1 MEAVGFIKQKAR
13 MCDYYYGAA
22 CIHNDSGETC
32 PAQLID
38 CGITTEKPEQLAA
51 IVEKWAKDHPEETER
66 EQQKPEQAQ
75 KYIVRADRAGVFFG
89 EIESRT
95 GSEVTMRNVRRIWRW
110 EGANS
115 LSQLAV
121 DGTKM
126 GSRCKFSVEVESMI
140 ILGVIEII
148 PCTAKATQ
156 SISEVPE
163 WRF

>member
-1 MEAVGFIKQKAR
+1 M
-13 MCDYYYGAA
+13 
-22 CIHNDSGETC
+22 
-32 PAQLID
+32 
-38 CGITTEKPEQLAA
+38 
-51 IVEKWAKDHPEETER
+51 
-66 EQQKPEQAQ
+66 AQ

-95 GSEVTMRNVRRIWRW
+95 GSEVTMRKVRRIWRW

-121 DGTKM
+121 DGTRA
-126 GSRCKFSVEVESMI
+126 GNRCKFSVEVESMT

-148 PCTAKATQ
+148 PCTAKATK

>member
-1 MEAVGFIKQKAR
+1 MDALEFFQCYYKMCASYVNGCAGCEAQG
-13 MCDYYYGAA
+13 
-22 CIHNDSGETC
+22 
-32 PAQLID
+32 ID
-38 CGITTEKPEQLAA
+38 CELTTDEPEKLVAA
-51 IVEKWAKDHPEETER
+51 VERWAKAHPEEAADATNPKQE
-66 EQQKPEQAQ
+66 Q

-121 DGTKM
+121 DGTKA
-126 GSRCKFSVEVESMI
+126 GDRCKFSVAVESMT

-148 PCTAKATQ
+148 PCTAKATK
-156 SISEVPE
+156 SISEVQE

>member
-1 MEAVGFIKQKAR
+1 MRIL
-13 MCDYYYGAA
+13 A
-22 CIHNDSGETC
+22 CRIDRIRGKVTKHKVA
-32 PAQLID
+32 PAFMGRKKIAM
-38 CGITTEKPEQLAA
+38 T
-51 IVEKWAKDHPEETER
+51 
-66 EQQKPEQAQ
+66 Q

-121 DGTKM
+121 DGTKS
-126 GSRCKFSVEVESMI
+126 GRTCKFSVEVESMT

>member
-1 MEAVGFIKQKAR
+1 METLEFLQCYNKMCNSHVSDCVG
-13 MCDYYYGAA
+13 C
-22 CIHNDSGETC
+22 E
-32 PAQLID
+32 AQGID
-38 CGITTEKPEQLAA
+38 CELTTDEPEKLVAA
-51 IVEKWAKDHPEETER
+51 VERWAKAHPEEAADVT
-66 EQQKPEQAQ
+66 KPKQAQ

-121 DGTKM
+121 DGTRAGDM
-126 GSRCKFSVEVESMI
+126 CKFSVAVESMT

>member
-1 MEAVGFIKQKAR
+1 MEAVEFIRTIQK
-13 MCDYYYGAA
+13 MCAGTD
-22 CIHNDSGETC
+22 CDIC
-32 PAQLID
+32 PLNNKNGCDVCYAED
-38 CGITTEKPEQLAA
+38 PVESVR
-51 IVEKWAKDHPEETER
+51 IVEEWAKEHPEETEQ
-66 EQQKPEQAQ
+66 EQKKPEQEQ

-121 DGTKM
+121 DGTM
-126 GSRCKFSVEVESMI
+126 AGNRCNFSVEVESMT

-148 PCTAKATQ
+148 PCTAKATK

>member
-1 MEAVGFIKQKAR
+1 MEAVEFIKQKIR
-13 MCDYYYGAA
+13 MCNYYCGAM
-22 CIHNDSGETC
+22 CTHDESGETC
-32 PAQLID
+32 PAMSIG
-38 CGITTEKPEQLAA
+38 CGITTDKPERLVA
-51 IVEKWAKDHPEETER
+51 IVEKWAQEHPEKPEY
-66 EQQKPEQAQ
+66 EQQKPEQEQ
-75 KYIVRADRAGVFFG
+75 KYIVRADSAGVFFG

-121 DGTKM
+121 DGTRAGNM
-126 GSRCKFSVEVESMI
+126 CKFSVAVESMT

-148 PCTAKATQ
+148 PCTAKATK

>member
-1 MEAVGFIKQKAR
+1 METVEFFKNYNR
-13 MCDYYYGAA
+13 MCSTIDK
-22 CIHNDSGETC
+22 CSEC
-32 PAQLID
+32 PAVNMKCCELSAD
-38 CGITTEKPEQLAA
+38 EQAKLVE
-51 IVEKWAKDHPEETER
+51 IVEKWAKEHPEKPEKG
-66 EQQKPEQAQ
+66 QQKPEQEQ

-121 DGTKM
+121 DGTM
-126 GSRCKFSVEVESMI
+126 AGNMCKFSVEVETMT

-148 PCTAKATQ
+148 PCTAKATK

>member
-1 MEAVGFIKQKAR
+1 MEAVEFLRNYDR
-13 MCDYYYGAA
+13 MC
-22 CIHNDSGETC
+22 ST
-32 PAQLID
+32 ID
-38 CGITTEKPEQLAA
+38 KCSECTAVNMKCCELSTDEQANLME
-51 IVEKWAKDHPEETER
+51 IVEKWAKEHPEETEQ
-66 EQQKPEQAQ
+66 EQQKPEQEQ

-121 DGTKM
+121 DGTRAGDM
-126 GSRCKFSVEVESMI
+126 CKFSVAVESMT